1 MSNASHI
8 SAGLPSPAN
17 DCIEAEPDL
26 NRLMARGSLDTF
38 MPGVNE
44 GSLSGAEAI
53 RRGSPI
59 SSEDVSAALD
69 KYASDLASY

>member
-8 SAGLPSPAN
+8 FAGLSFPAN
-17 DCIEAEPDL
+17 DYIEAEPDL
-26 NRLMARGSLDTF
+26 NRFMARSSLDTF
-38 MPGVNE
+38 MPGSTE
-44 GSLSGAEAI
+44 ERSLALEAI

-59 SSEDVSAALD
+59 SSEDISAALD